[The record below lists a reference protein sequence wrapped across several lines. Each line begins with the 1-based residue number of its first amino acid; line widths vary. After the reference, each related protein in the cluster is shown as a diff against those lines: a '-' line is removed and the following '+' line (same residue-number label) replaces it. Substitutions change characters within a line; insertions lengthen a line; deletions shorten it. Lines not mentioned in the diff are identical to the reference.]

1 MGTDVHAVFERKI
14 NYCKKLSRSEKRQ
27 FNNLS
32 LTEKNK
38 KRKTR
43 WEFITSE
50 WDQDRHYNLFSWL
63 ANVRNGFGFAGVK
76 TNDYIKPITLP
87 RDLPEDLKDI
97 DYDYMEYHGEWLGD
111 HSHSWLLGT
120 EIINAI
126 KEITS
131 ITRYGVISYDDYN
144 NWDKVSEP
152 ENYSRGVWG
161 RNVKVIEPEE
171 LNLVPTFS
179 PEIRVLVSVKWQVSA
194 DTLKEEFKYFTD
206 EIKRLVDL
214 YGEIRMVF
222 GFDN

>member
-14 NYCKKLSRSEKRQ
+14 NHHEESSKKSQ
-27 FNNLS
+27 
-32 LTEKNK
+32 
-38 KRKTR
+38 

-63 ANVRNGFGFAGVK
+63 ADVRNGFGFAGTK
-76 TNDYIKPITLP
+76 TNDYIKPIFMP
-87 RDLPEDLKDI
+87 RGLPEDLKNI
-97 DYDYMEYHGEWLGD
+97 DYNYIEYQGEWLGE
-111 HSHSWLLGT
+111 HSHSWLLGS

-126 KEITS
+126 KEIS
-131 ITRYGVISYDDYN
+131 PITRYGVISYNNYI

-152 ENYSRGVWG
+152 ENYSSGIWG

-171 LNLVPTFS
+171 LNLVSTFS
-179 PEIRVLVSVKWQVSA
+179 PEINVYVSVKWTVSA
-194 DTLKEEFKYFTD
+194 EQLKEEFKYFTD

-222 GFDN
+222 GFDS